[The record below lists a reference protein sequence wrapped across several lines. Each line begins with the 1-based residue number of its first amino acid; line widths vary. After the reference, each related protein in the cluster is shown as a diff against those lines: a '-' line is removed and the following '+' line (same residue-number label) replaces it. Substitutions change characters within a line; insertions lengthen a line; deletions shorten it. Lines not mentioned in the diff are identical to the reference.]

1 MANGIGVFSQTEAY
15 PDKLQSNEQDVFAAS
30 GFVSSHWSSLHGG
43 TEESELYG
51 GGGKLWRGPFL
62 EVFHLLT
69 WKF

>member
-30 GFVSSHWSSLHGG
+30 GFVSSHWSSLQGG

-51 GGGKLWRGPFL
+51 GGGVNFGEDLSLKCSIC
-62 EVFHLLT
+62 
-69 WKF
+69 